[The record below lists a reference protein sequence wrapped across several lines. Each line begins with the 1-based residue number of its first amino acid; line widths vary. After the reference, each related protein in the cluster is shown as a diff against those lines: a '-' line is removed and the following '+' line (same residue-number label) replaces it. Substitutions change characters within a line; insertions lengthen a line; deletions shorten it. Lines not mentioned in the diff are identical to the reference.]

1 MLAFFLSSVS
11 TKIIIIIM
19 QGLQMSKEFI
29 YIFGILRIATGEAQ
43 I

>member
-1 MLAFFLSSVS
+1 
-11 TKIIIIIM
+11 M

-43 I
+43 IWVTPKESSKPLGC

>member
-11 TKIIIIIM
+11 TKIIIIM
-19 QGLQMSKEFI
+19 QELQISKEFM
-29 YIFGILRIATGEAQ
+29 YLFGILRIATGEAQ